1 MEHDIFFDGNVKE
14 YSWSIKTKDKVADQ
28 IREHPPAF
36 RSGGK
41 LDIKNNDESRF
52 VALHVGIYWGIGVNI
67 IKDNDVINVMCD
79 SKIMFEIM
87 TGEEKIDNDIINDKV
102 YFINQLT
109 NLRKLKLNYQ
119 LIESKENIAT
129 KNLFAED
136 NLQEEILRDM
146 SKYNTNII
154 DVVLSNTCFN

>member
-14 YSWSIKTKDKVADQ
+14 YSWSIKTNDKVADQ

-41 LDIKNNDESRF
+41 LDIKNNEESRF
-52 VALHVGIYWGIGVNI
+52 VALHVGIYWGLGVNI
-67 IKDNDVINVMCD
+67 IKDNDVVNVMCD

-87 TGEEKIDNDIINDKV
+87 TGAEKIDNDIINDKV

-119 LIESKENIAT
+119 LIESKENIAS
-129 KNLFAED
+129 KHLFGED
-136 NLQEEILRDM
+136 DTAGRD
-146 SKYNTNII
+146 SKGY
-154 DVVLSNTCFN
+154 V

>member
-14 YSWSIKTKDKVADQ
+14 YSWSIKTNDKVADQ

-41 LDIKNNDESRF
+41 LDIKNNEESRF
-52 VALHVGIYWGIGVNI
+52 VALHVGIYWGLGVNI

-87 TGEEKIDNDIINDKV
+87 TGAEKIDNDIINDKV

-119 LIESKENIAT
+119 LIKSKENIAS
-129 KNLFAED
+129 KHLFGED
-136 NLQEEILRDM
+136 DIAGRD
-146 SKYNTNII
+146 SKGY
-154 DVVLSNTCFN
+154 V

>member
-14 YSWSIKTKDKVADQ
+14 YSWSIKTNDKVADQ

-41 LDIKNNDESRF
+41 LDIKNNEESRF
-52 VALHVGIYWGIGVNI
+52 VALHVGIYWGLGVNI
-67 IKDNDVINVMCD
+67 IKDNDIINVMCD

-129 KNLFAED
+129 KHLFGED
-136 NLQEEILRDM
+136 DTAGRD
-146 SKYNTNII
+146 SKGY
-154 DVVLSNTCFN
+154 V

>member
-14 YSWSIKTKDKVADQ
+14 YSWSIKTNDKVADQ

-41 LDIKNNDESRF
+41 LDIKNNEESRF
-52 VALHVGIYWGIGVNI
+52 VALHVGIYWGLGVNI
-67 IKDNDVINVMCD
+67 IKNNDVVNVMCD

-87 TGEEKIDNDIINDKV
+87 TGAEKIDNDIINDKV

-119 LIESKENIAT
+119 LIESEENIAT
-129 KNLFAED
+129 KHLFGED
-136 NLQEEILRDM
+136 DTAGRD
-146 SKYNTNII
+146 SKGY
-154 DVVLSNTCFN
+154 V

>member
-14 YSWSIKTKDKVADQ
+14 YSWSIKTNDKVADQ

-41 LDIKNNDESRF
+41 LDIKNNEESRF
-52 VALHVGIYWGIGVNI
+52 VALHVGIYWGLGVNI
-67 IKDNDVINVMCD
+67 IKDNDVVNVMCD

-87 TGEEKIDNDIINDKV
+87 TGAEKIDNDIINDKV

-119 LIESKENIAT
+119 LIKSKENIAT
-129 KNLFAED
+129 KHLFGED
-136 NLQEEILRDM
+136 DTAGRD
-146 SKYNTNII
+146 SKGY
-154 DVVLSNTCFN
+154 V

>member
-14 YSWSIKTKDKVADQ
+14 YSWSIKTNDKVADQ
-28 IREHPPAF
+28 IREHPPSF

-41 LDIKNNDESRF
+41 LDIKNNEESRF

-87 TGEEKIDNDIINDKV
+87 TGAEKIDNDIINDKV

-129 KNLFAED
+129 KHLFGED
-136 NLQEEILRDM
+136 DTAGRD
-146 SKYNTNII
+146 SKGY
-154 DVVLSNTCFN
+154 V

>member
-14 YSWSIKTKDKVADQ
+14 YSWSIKTNDKVADQ

-41 LDIKNNDESRF
+41 LDIKNNEESRF
-52 VALHVGIYWGIGVNI
+52 VALHVGIYWGLGVNI
-67 IKDNDVINVMCD
+67 IKNNDVVNVMCD

-87 TGEEKIDNDIINDKV
+87 TGAEKMDNDIINDKV

-129 KNLFAED
+129 KHLFGED
-136 NLQEEILRDM
+136 DTAGRD
-146 SKYNTNII
+146 SKGY
-154 DVVLSNTCFN
+154 V

>member
-41 LDIKNNDESRF
+41 LDIKNNEESRF
-52 VALHVGIYWGIGVNI
+52 VALHVGIYWGLGVNI
-67 IKDNDVINVMCD
+67 IKDNDVVNVMCD

-87 TGEEKIDNDIINDKV
+87 TGAEKIDNDIINDKV

-129 KNLFAED
+129 KHLFGED
-136 NLQEEILRDM
+136 DTAGRD
-146 SKYNTNII
+146 SKGY
-154 DVVLSNTCFN
+154 V